1 MKGKR
6 SGKTNF
12 VELEKLVS
20 RLRLVA
26 KDTHVAQR
34 MMRRLCSIAW
44 RVFDSKLIGCYGSA
58 V

>member
-34 MMRRLCSIAW
+34 MMRRLCSIA
-44 RVFDSKLIGCYGSA
+44 
-58 V
+58 